1 MDQKACSTMM
11 STAGGSDPEPSNG
24 EAETRDSE
32 INRVPVWRRN
42 VFPPTPARNDPFE
55 FTSNFTPTLKRVRS
69 RTKLPAS
76 STEDQTQTNAIS
88 IYMRRQLS
96 MSSFARPTAKANAK
110 YKQQCFVKEEECLN
124 PALTSGNEEEGK
136 SLCDKSRNMLDS
148 QNPRPLSEVKT
159 SCPPS
164 LPPKKPRLANML
176 KSSSDIRPARKP
188 VMIEP
193 DFQMPSASPIVH
205 RSSRL
210 FSRSTVNLRLA
221 PAPDEG
227 RKTPEQTQ
235 ATPSTSADSGPP
247 RRLSHSLSSMNLRQ
261 TPEREMR
268 ERRISEM
275 DVAITTVR
283 SSPRK
288 KFCRSSTVSDL
299 TEMSAT
305 PTRRRLISAGTE
317 SKRPLT
323 KIRQR
328 SSSVDLKVTKK
339 TEQYRDS
346 SNTRVLTRR
355 SSLTKLDGCSE
366 AIVNNFSVDNNS
378 ECALIKLLPGVDN
391 GSSGD
396 EVLPCEL
403 NSSVVK
409 AVEPC
414 EEGPAL
420 PAATI
425 LPSKEG
431 VKFSIETACDD
442 VLRRETHLSPE
453 RTEVVRDKETEAQ
466 CVDTTVDVCFEQR
479 GRCSEAACKQEIC
492 EIAATST
499 TIVTPSSC
507 IIPNRD
513 VDPDKDGR
521 VESQST
527 PCKYSDKAGSSAHSF
542 PIEPD
547 APPAAAADSDPPF
560 SEVETAVAV
569 PDSIQ
574 LTKRNKSVRFLN
586 VSVFYFAR
594 TQGTSTVPKS
604 GEVALGMMDKHFKKR
619 QFPLWLGRRP
629 ELTLINDSEDSVSEG
644 EDVGDIFDPE
654 GHERCTAYQLPTLE
668 GKTRIKMLKRSGVQV
683 QKEETPESL
692 ESIRR
697 SRLLCG
703 CQCEGGV
710 CVPETCQCALEG
722 INCQVDGIDDFGSS
736 HPCSCSSADCGN
748 PEGRIEFDVAH
759 VRNHCRMTILR
770 VKHAEQMGVYDSPQ
784 RIRFT
789 SEGEAQTAVPICGPS
804 TKNVA
809 DVVDERPLRKFP
821 VTPVYKRTKQ
831 KRGIRLQLMD
841 STQARPHQKEIKAEL
856 ADCLDHL

>member
-11 STAGGSDPEPSNG
+11 STAGGSNPEPSNG
-24 EAETRDSE
+24 EAETPDSE
-32 INRVPVWRRN
+32 I
-42 VFPPTPARNDPFE
+42 NDPFE

-76 STEDQTQTNAIS
+76 STEDQTQTDAIS

-96 MSSFARPTAKANAK
+96 TSSFARPTAKANAK
-110 YKQQCFVKEEECLN
+110 YKQPCFVKEEECLN

-164 LPPKKPRLANML
+164 LPPKKPRLAHML

-227 RKTPEQTQ
+227 RKTPEQMQ
-235 ATPSTSADSGPP
+235 
-247 RRLSHSLSSMNLRQ
+247 
-261 TPEREMR
+261 
-268 ERRISEM
+268 
-275 DVAITTVR
+275 ITTVR

-339 TEQYRDS
+339 TEQSREL

-378 ECALIKLLPGVDN
+378 ECALTKLPGVDN

-425 LPSKEG
+425 LPSKEE

-442 VLRRETHLSPE
+442 DLRRETHLSPE
-453 RTEVVRDKETEAQ
+453 RTEVMRDKETEAH

-479 GRCSEAACKQEIC
+479 ERCSEAACKQEIC

-499 TIVTPSSC
+499 TIVAPSSC

-513 VDPDKDGR
+513 VDPGKDGR
-521 VESQST
+521 VVSQST
-527 PCKYSDKAGSSAHSF
+527 PCKYSDKAGSSTHSF
-542 PIEPD
+542 HIEAD
-547 APPAAAADSDPPF
+547 APVAAADSDPPF